1 MKTASTRWFE
11 LSGKELLVL
20 LAGTCIV
27 LLSFILLELA
37 RSFLWRPAFE
47 VEETREVLSAPPR
60 LDLNT
65 VKEYE
70 LTLLPGIGPKTA
82 RAIIEYRDVHGG
94 FSNLEELVKVRGIG
108 PRQVELLR
116 PHLMCAPVQ
125 QGKQD
130 RDGSRGG

>member
-27 LLSFILLELA
+27 LLSFIMLELA
-37 RSFLWRPAFE
+37 RSFLWKPAFE
-47 VEETREVLSAPPR
+47 VENAREVLSTPPR
-60 LDLNT
+60 LELNT

-94 FSNLEELVKVRGIG
+94 FSNLEELANVKGIG
-108 PRQVELLR
+108 SRQVERLR
-116 PHLMCAPVQ
+116 PHLMCAPIQ
-125 QGKQD
+125 RGK
-130 RDGSRGG
+130 